1 MKTQA
6 NEPCA
11 FITKRKQRI
20 KQINQAVYL
29 NNGDEFEIELFN
41 PRTNKLLAVIQL
53 NGKNISDAGIV
64 LRPGER
70 VFLERFL
77 DSRRKFLFETY
88 NVSGGSDEVKR
99 AIEHNGKVSV
109 KFYDEAPYESPDIH
123 HKFWYNSVPDNI
135 SPFYGPVYGMD
146 NTGTPPSQM
155 FYTSSITTD
164 CLGDSHTLTKCC
176 GSASNTSSYDDALSF
191 LSQDFQKKSTKLSR
205 SAKSKKKSAI
215 ETGRVEKGSHSQQS
229 FVEDNTKFN
238 SFYTWESDWQ
248 IYPISQKQRTISE
261 LNEIHCTGCGIKRK
275 KDSHKFCPLCGTQY
289 E

>member
-1 MKTQA
+1 MKAMKTQA

-20 KQINQAVYL
+20 KQLNRAVYL

-41 PRTNKLLAVIQL
+41 PTTNKVLAVIQL

-77 DSRRKFLFETY
+77 DSKRKFLFETY
-88 NVSGGSDEVKR
+88 NVSGGSDVVKK

-109 KFYDEAPYESPDIH
+109 KFYDEAPYESPDINH
-123 HKFWYNSVPDNI
+123 DYWYKSVPDNM

-146 NTGTPPSQM
+146 NTGTPPSHM
-155 FYTSSITTD
+155 FYSSSVTMDGLGNTMSYSINNMDGVMSFMDMDLKKTT
-164 CLGDSHTLTKCC
+164 K
-176 GSASNTSSYDDALSF
+176 LS
-191 LSQDFQKKSTKLSR
+191 KSTKSR
-205 SAKSKKKSAI
+205 KKEAV
-215 ETGRVEKGSHSQQS
+215 ETGRVEKGSQS
-229 FVEDNTKFN
+229 KQMFIEDSSKFN

-248 IYPISQKQRTISE
+248 IYPTSQKQRTIRE
-261 LNEIHCTGCGIKRK
+261 VNEIWCGECGIKRR
-275 KDSHKFCPLCGTQY
+275 KDSHKFCPLCGVKY